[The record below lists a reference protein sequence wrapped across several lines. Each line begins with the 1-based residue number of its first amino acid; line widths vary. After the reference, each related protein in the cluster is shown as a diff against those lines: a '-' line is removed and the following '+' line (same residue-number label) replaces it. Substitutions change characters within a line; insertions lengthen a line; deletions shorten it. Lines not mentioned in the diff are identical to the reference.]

1 MDAVREQDISFSEK
15 KRTEKGTINGVKATG
30 LREGLPPRA
39 PAAAPPHCPR
49 LLAVG
54 GSSVPRLPFASS
66 SRSGSANRTESIRP
80 TQPADDSGC
89 RRGGDVGGVGGAS
102 AGSKEVG
109 GTSGRG
115 TREGGAGSV
124 PGPGPRAPPHP
135 RGFQGRAAQHRP
147 LPLQGQPLPPL
158 FCLSA

>member
-1 MDAVREQDISFSEK
+1 KKEK
-15 KRTEKGTINGVKATG
+15 RGTINGVKATG

-49 LLAVG
+49 LLA
-54 GSSVPRLPFASS
+54 
-66 SRSGSANRTESIRP
+66 
-80 TQPADDSGC
+80 PADESGC
-89 RRGGDVGGVGGAS
+89 RRGGDVGCGGCAS

-115 TREGGAGSV
+115 AREGGAGSV

-135 RGFQGRAAQHRP
+135 RGFQGRSAQHRP
-147 LPLQGQPLPPL
+147 LPLQGTI
-158 FCLSA
+158 